1 MAETGFCYA
10 KGIGCK
16 TDLKKAAK
24 FYRLAAD
31 KGISMVGNSWIYK
44 AKYNG
49 GDEKDAPKKSEE
61 RMRDSEKKQRSK
73 SKSRNIFNRMKSSS

>member
-1 MAETGFCYA
+1 
-10 KGIGCK
+10 
-16 TDLKKAAK
+16 
-24 FYRLAAD
+24 
-31 KGISMVGNSWIYK
+31 MVGNSWIYK